1 MQNNTDIFIIADDSP
16 VGKQGYRPKSMCYFL
31 VGHRLQKW
39 NIFLVFQVCI
49 CNAIYLSKDICL
61 VIRVHRLA
69 MSMESFLFC
78 QTLIF
83 PLLWAAGSWERGW
96 KASKSEVCIISVV
109 SPLTWF
115 VSVFYIWAWV
125 KQTKENVITVGVG
138 DNRRQTCI
146 TPYVLWVNCDKC
158 TEKCK
163 PGIFTYLIYEAH
175 ANTSDPIIKVM
186 WSLAD
191 VGFYGHVNRP
201 IVDWLVAV
209 CFLWDLKTASPV
221 KTLQTFVI

>member
-146 TPYVLWVNCDKC
+146 THMYSGWTAINALKNVNQGFSLISFMKRMQTRQIQLLKSCDRSQMLD
-158 TEKCK
+158 
-163 PGIFTYLIYEAH
+163 FM
-175 ANTSDPIIKVM
+175 VM
-186 WSLAD
+186 
-191 VGFYGHVNRP
+191 
-201 IVDWLVAV
+201 
-209 CFLWDLKTASPV
+209 
-221 KTLQTFVI
+221 